1 MWGLLT
7 SKQWNMCSF
16 LQKHRKGLGSIKCF
30 LSPRDA
36 TRLCRISSGL
46 QLLWLAVLSSTERLV
61 LLLRVWALS
70 PTATY
75 TTGKKECTGLMTR
88 RKSDK
93 PHSHPSASIGQH
105 WASESP
111 AHSQPPTGL
120 WQSLWKHSICIHS
133 CYICMGTC
141 TALLQS
147 PLLHFSSHLCRGRRG
162 LSEAR
167 HWAGGLKRSARRS
180 NPLKADGKLVGGTEG
195 LSTEADCHKWLQLLL
210 RPWSWLQ

>member
-1 MWGLLT
+1 MRTADLKAAKHVQFSVET
-7 SKQWNMCSF
+7 
-16 LQKHRKGLGSIKCF
+16 QKALGSLKCF

-36 TRLCRISSGL
+36 TWLCRSSSRL
-46 QLLWLAVLSSTERLV
+46 QLLSLAVLSSTERLV

-111 AHSQPPTGL
+111 AHSQPPAFDKACRNIVSAFTHVPFAGKHVL
-120 WQSLWKHSICIHS
+120 HCCSLRCS
-133 CYICMGTC
+133 T
-141 TALLQS
+141 
-147 PLLHFSSHLCRGRRG
+147 SSVT
-162 LSEAR
+162 SAEVVEV
-167 HWAGGLKRSARRS
+167 SARQ
-180 NPLKADGKLVGGTEG
+180 DTEQEG
-195 LSTEADCHKWLQLLL
+195 
-210 RPWSWLQ
+210 